1 MAICSQCIL
10 QEIFLA
16 PSRLD
21 IATLLEKYFL
31 PSPLSKYDSVSLPF
45 EESTKDLGVH
55 VLKYSSKEIESRPTR
70 FKALY
75 LNHGFGA
82 SSLSWLPAIPS
93 LVNRLGARVGLAH
106 DAVGFG
112 FTDRPEEI
120 ALYTT
125 GSSASIGTQVLIQN
139 EGTTTGTPGSVALFG
154 HSLGALT
161 TLKMALKIPKET
173 SKFIVLSAPALGF
186 SKTRRPT
193 SRPSSLRR
201 KVLNPVGK
209 IVQEGILYPV
219 GGYVLRRVV
228 GYVSA

>member
-55 VLKYSSKEIESRPTR
+55 VLKYSSKEIGSRPTR

-75 LNHGFGA
+75 LNQGFGA

-125 GSSASIGTQVLIQN
+125 GSSASIGTQVLSTLN
-139 EGTTTGTPGSVALFG
+139 GEVKMLPGYLCNSKGQLA
-154 HSLGALT
+154 SLKVISLHFEIRHLAFYIGQ
-161 TLKMALKIPKET
+161 
-173 SKFIVLSAPALGF
+173 
-186 SKTRRPT
+186 
-193 SRPSSLRR
+193 SSF
-201 KVLNPVGK
+201 
-209 IVQEGILYPV
+209 
-219 GGYVLRRVV
+219 
-228 GYVSA
+228 